1 MRFAIFTKLNSTA
14 AGNVL
19 NVGSRAHRTVIAPEP
34 MTSRIT
40 PPDIHDTLGLTP
52 RGRRRRIER
61 WLIAALVIAAL
72 GAVVLRMRATPA
84 EAVSPYKTES
94 VQKGA
99 LTVSVTATG
108 ELKPVTQVNIG
119 TEISGIVE
127 SVNVDFNSTV
137 TVGQTLARV
146 NTEKLE
152 AQAAQARAALRSA
165 EAKQL
170 QSEATMAEAEAEL
183 ARLEHVREL
192 SGGRVP
198 SKQEMDSQEAS
209 VKRARADQASTAAQ
223 VAQSQASLTAIETDI
238 KKAIIRSPISG
249 IVLDRQVDPG
259 QTVAASFQTP
269 TLFTLAQDLTKMK
282 LIVDVDEADIGN
294 VRVGQ
299 TAHFRVDA
307 YPDRSFSSKV
317 SEVRST
323 PKTSNGVVTYQTVL
337 AVDNSER
344 LLQPGMTATAEI
356 TVTHVADALL
366 IPNAALRFTPPAAQ
380 QPQAGGGFRL
390 LPRPPGLQRRDR
402 SLDDGQSRVWRVA
415 GDRVEPVPVE
425 IGPTDG
431 RVTVL
436 RGGDLTDGSAVI
448 VDVAS
453 AN

>member
-1 MRFAIFTKLNSTA
+1 
-14 AGNVL
+14 
-19 NVGSRAHRTVIAPEP
+19 
-34 MTSRIT
+34 MTSTTT

-52 RGRRRRIER
+52 RGRRRRIGR
-61 WLIAALVIAAL
+61 WLFAALIIVGL
-72 GAVVLRMRATPA
+72 VGVVLRMRAAPA
-84 EAVSPYKTES
+84 QAVSPYKTET

-119 TEISGIVE
+119 TEISGVVE
-127 SVNVDFNSTV
+127 SVDVDFNSTV

-165 EAKQL
+165 EAKQ
-170 QSEATMAEAEAEL
+170 QVSEATMAEAEADL
-183 ARLEHVREL
+183 ARLQHVREL

-198 SKQEMDSQEAS
+198 SKQEMDSQEAT
-209 VKRARADQASTAAQ
+209 VKRAHADQASAAAQ
-223 VAQSQASLTAIETDI
+223 VAQSQASLNAIETDM

-282 LIVDVDEADIGN
+282 LIIDVDEADIGN

-299 TAHFRVDA
+299 AANFRVDA

-337 AVDNSER
+337 AVNNSER

-366 IPNAALRFTPPAAQ
+366 VPNAALRFTPPAAQ
-380 QPQAGGGFRL
+380 QAQGGGRGFSI

-402 SLDDGQSRVWRVA
+402 SLEDGQSRVWRVS
-415 GDRVEPVPVE
+415 GDRLEQVPVE

-436 RGGDLTDGSAVI
+436 RSGELTDGAAVI
-448 VDVAS
+448 VDLAS

>member
-1 MRFAIFTKLNSTA
+1 
-14 AGNVL
+14 
-19 NVGSRAHRTVIAPEP
+19 
-34 MTSRIT
+34 MTSTTT

-52 RGRRRRIER
+52 RGRRRRIGR
-61 WLIAALVIAAL
+61 WLFAALILVAL
-72 GAVVLRMRATPA
+72 AGVVLRMRATPA
-84 EAVSPYKTES
+84 RAVSPYKTET

-127 SVNVDFNSTV
+127 SVDVDFNSTV
-137 TVGQTLARV
+137 RVGQTLARV

-170 QSEATMAEAEAEL
+170 LSEATMAEADAEL
-183 ARLEHVREL
+183 ARLQQVREL

-198 SKQEMDSQEAS
+198 SKQEFDSQDAT
-209 VKRARADQASTAAQ
+209 VKRAHADQASTAAQ

-238 KKAIIRSPISG
+238 RKAVIRSPISG
-249 IVLDRQVDPG
+249 IVLDRQIDPG

-299 TAHFRVDA
+299 TATFRVDA

-317 SEVRST
+317 SDVRST
-323 PKTSNGVVTYQTVL
+323 PQTSNGVVTYEAVL

-344 LLQPGMTATAEI
+344 LLRPGMTATAEI
-356 TVTHVADALL
+356 TITQVADALL
-366 IPNAALRFTPPAAQ
+366 VPNAALRFTPPAAQ
-380 QPQAGGGFRL
+380 QAPGGRGGFSL

-402 SLDDGQSRVWRVA
+402 ALDDGQSRVWRMN
-415 GDRVEPVPVE
+415 GNSIEPVPVE

-431 RVTVL
+431 RVTVV
-436 RGGDLTDGSAVI
+436 RGGDLIEGAAVI

-453 AN
+453 AS

>member
-1 MRFAIFTKLNSTA
+1 VDREHTE
-14 AGNVL
+14 
-19 NVGSRAHRTVIAPEP
+19 TVIPES
-34 MTSRIT
+34 MTATTT

-52 RGRRRRIER
+52 RDRRRRIGR
-61 WLIAALVIAAL
+61 WLIGALVILAL
-72 GAVVLRMRATPA
+72 GAVLFRMRAAPA
-84 EAVSPYKTES
+84 QPVSPYKTET

-119 TEISGIVE
+119 TEISGVVE
-127 SVNVDFNSTV
+127 SVDVDFNSTV

-152 AQAAQARAALRSA
+152 AQAAQARAGLRSA
-165 EAKQL
+165 EAKQ
-170 QSEATMAEAEAEL
+170 AEAGL
-183 ARLEHVREL
+183 ARLQQVRDL

-198 SKQEMDSQEAS
+198 SKLEMDSQEAS
-209 VKRARADQASTAAQ
+209 VKRAHADQASTAAQ
-223 VAQSQASLTAIETDI
+223 VAQSQASLSAIETDM

-269 TLFTLAQDLTKMK
+269 TLFTLAQDLTKMR

-299 TAHFRVDA
+299 TATFRVDA

-366 IPNAALRFTPPAAQ
+366 VPNAALRFTPPAAQ
-380 QPQAGGGFRL
+380 QAQGGGRGFSI

-402 SLDDGQSRVWRVA
+402 SLEDGQPRVWRVS
-415 GDRVEPVPVE
+415 GDRLEQVPVE

-436 RGGDLTDGSAVI
+436 RSGELTDGAAVI
-448 VDVAS
+448 VDLAS

>member
-1 MRFAIFTKLNSTA
+1 
-14 AGNVL
+14 
-19 NVGSRAHRTVIAPEP
+19 
-34 MTSRIT
+34 MTSTPT

-52 RGRRRRIER
+52 RGRRRRIGR
-61 WLIAALVIAAL
+61 WLFAALIIVAL
-72 GAVVLRMRATPA
+72 VGVVLRMRAAPA
-84 EAVSPYKTES
+84 QAVSPYRTET

-119 TEISGIVE
+119 TEISGVVE
-127 SVNVDFNSTV
+127 SVDVDFNSTV
-137 TVGQTLARV
+137 TVGQTLAKV

-165 EAKQL
+165 EAKQ
-170 QSEATMAEAEAEL
+170 QVSEATMAEAEADL
-183 ARLEHVREL
+183 ARLQHVREL

-198 SKQEMDSQEAS
+198 SKQEMDSQEAT
-209 VKRARADQASTAAQ
+209 VKRAHADQASAAAQ
-223 VAQSQASLTAIETDI
+223 VAQSQASLNAIETDM

-282 LIVDVDEADIGN
+282 LIIDVDEADIGN

-299 TAHFRVDA
+299 AANFRVDA

-366 IPNAALRFTPPAAQ
+366 VPNAALRFTPPAAQ
-380 QPQAGGGFRL
+380 QAQGGRGGPAFGI

-402 SLDDGQSRVWRVA
+402 SLDDGQSRVWRVS
-415 GDRVEPVPVE
+415 GDTVEPVPVE
-425 IGPTDG
+425 LGPTDG

-436 RGGDLTDGSAVI
+436 RSGDLADGAAVI
-448 VDVAS
+448 VDLATR
-453 AN
+453 N

>member
-1 MRFAIFTKLNSTA
+1 MTA
-14 AGNVL
+14 AADPSG
-19 NVGSRAHRTVIAPEP
+19 
-34 MTSRIT
+34 
-40 PPDIHDTLGLTP
+40 DIHDTLGLTP
-52 RGRRRRIER
+52 RGRRRRVGR
-61 WLIAALVIAAL
+61 WLFAALILVAL
-72 GAVVLRMRATPA
+72 IGVALRWRATPA
-84 EAVSPYKTES
+84 QAISPYKTER

-127 SVNVDFNSTV
+127 SVDVDFNSAV
-137 TVGQTLARV
+137 TVGQTLAKV

-183 ARLEHVREL
+183 ARLQHVREL

-198 SKQEMDSQEAS
+198 SKQEMDSQEAT

-223 VAQSQASLTAIETDI
+223 VAQSQASLTAIETDM

-299 TAHFRVDA
+299 TASFRVDA
-307 YPDRSFSSKV
+307 YPDRTFSSKV
-317 SEVRST
+317 SEVRSA

-344 LLQPGMTATAEI
+344 LLQPGMTATAEV
-356 TVTHVADALL
+356 TVTHVADVLL
-366 IPNAALRFTPPAAQ
+366 VPNAALRFTPPAAQ
-380 QPQAGGGFRL
+380 QAQASQGGRGFSL
-390 LPRPPGLQRRDR
+390 LPRPPGQQRRDR
-402 SLDDGQSRVWRVA
+402 SLDDGQSRVWRMA
-415 GDRVEPVPVE
+415 GDGVEPVPIE

-431 RVTVL
+431 RGTVL
-436 RGGDLTDGSAVI
+436 RSGDLTDGAAVI
-448 VDVAS
+448 VDVVS
-453 AN
+453 RN

>member
-1 MRFAIFTKLNSTA
+1 MTA
-14 AGNVL
+14 
-19 NVGSRAHRTVIAPEP
+19 T
-34 MTSRIT
+34 TT

-52 RGRRRRIER
+52 RGRRRRIGR
-61 WLIAALVIAAL
+61 WLFAALVIVAL
-72 GAVVLRMRATPA
+72 VGVGLRMRAAPA
-84 EAVSPYKTES
+84 QTVSPYRTET

-119 TEISGIVE
+119 TEISGVVE
-127 SVNVDFNSTV
+127 SVDVDFNSTV

-165 EAKQL
+165 EAKQ
-170 QSEATMAEAEAEL
+170 QVSEATMAEAEADL
-183 ARLEHVREL
+183 ARLQHVREL

-198 SKQEMDSQEAS
+198 SKQEMDSQEAT
-209 VKRARADQASTAAQ
+209 VKRAHADQASAAAQ
-223 VAQSQASLTAIETDI
+223 VAQSQASLNAIETDM

-282 LIVDVDEADIGN
+282 LIIDVDEADIGN

-299 TAHFRVDA
+299 TANFRVDA
-307 YPDRSFSSKV
+307 YPDRSFS
-317 SEVRST
+317 
-323 PKTSNGVVTYQTVL
+323 
-337 AVDNSER
+337 
-344 LLQPGMTATAEI
+344 
-356 TVTHVADALL
+356 
-366 IPNAALRFTPPAAQ
+366 PPAAQ
-380 QPQAGGGFRL
+380 QAQGGRGFSL

-402 SLDDGQSRVWRVA
+402 SLDDGQSRVWRVS
-415 GDRVEPVPVE
+415 GDRLEQVPVE

-436 RGGDLTDGSAVI
+436 RSGELTDGAAVI
-448 VDVAS
+448 VDLAS